1 MYSGNGDRNG
11 NRNLLQLMWE
21 VFSCKKKIRKKLLTA
36 VLNPKPLHILC
47 VREGE
52 DDQGGTGKESFCRQY
67 QEASSGSTAGL

>member
-1 MYSGNGDRNG
+1 
-11 NRNLLQLMWE
+11 MWE
-21 VFSCKKKIRKKLLTA
+21 VFLWKGKFRQKLLTA

-67 QEASSGSTAGL
+67 QEASFGSSAEL